1 MHNSKGNNLS
11 CQPWPV
17 EYTDACMG
25 KPVFKVGGVGKMCI
39 IKLLEVHT
47 VLIQSHNTGHEW
59 NPCTFGLLFPPAAL
73 NLLCVARSSV
83 DNIIHNN
90 SGTHA
95 VLLPPCVNQERN
107 PNTTGLLLNL
117 QH

>member
-1 MHNSKGNNLS
+1 M
-11 CQPWPV
+11 
-17 EYTDACMG
+17 Y
-25 KPVFKVGGVGKMCI
+25 

-59 NPCTFGLLFPPAAL
+59 NPCTIGLWFPPAAL

-107 PNTTGLLLNL
+107 PYTTGLLLNL